1 MTVGNERYDRP
12 RNQILLPG
20 LRARRG
26 STRGTVSDAPSTYYG
41 RPMIKAPHWKWYV
54 PGYFFIAGIAA
65 GVAFFGALA
74 RSSADPAIASPC
86 GMRATSRSPSRL
98 SARCCSSS
106 TWAGHGASSTCC
118 ASSRCARRSALAR
131 GFSWRLAS
139 RRGCSRAEM
148 AEDGFILRRRSF
160 LSRLALLLPDRLLTL
175 LQGALGLGLGGYT
188 GVLLAAT
195 AVPLW
200 AAAGILLGPLF
211 LAASITSGAA
221 ALILLGLLSGRQSR
235 AARADLEIVA
245 SVGAITQL
253 GLAAAHEAFVPERI
267 GQPLRH
273 GVWGRVFRYGVVGRR
288 TDCADG
294 AAVAG
299 LAQWR
304 THGAY
309 LLGAERDLH
318 RALGIATDVPL
329 LGYVFDETWAE
340 AHRDDALALVRVSRK
355 AKQLLADFD
364 AEWEALRPL
373 MKAPDDAT
381 FRALRDGFRAGIPR
395 AWGEAERADAA
406 RLFAVMARL
415 GGDAVGKSH
424 ELQPGTFWS
433 EVVF

>member
-1 MTVGNERYDRP
+1 MTVGNQRYDRP

-26 STRGTVSDAPSTYYG
+26 STRGTVADAPSTYYG

-74 RSSADPAIASPC
+74 RFFGGPRHRVTVRHARYLALALSIICPVLLILDLGRPRRFFH
-86 GMRATSRSPSRL
+86 MLRVVKVRSPL
-98 SARCCSSS
+98 SLGTWILMAFGVTSGLLAARQ
-106 TWAGHGASSTCC
+106 
-118 ASSRCARRSALAR
+118 
-131 GFSWRLAS
+131 
-139 RRGCSRAEM
+139 M

-273 GVWGRVFRYGVVGRR
+273 GVWGRVFRYGVLGGGLIAPMGLRLLAWRSGARMERIFSALSAISTLLGTLAERFALVEAGKASARDPLAYQELTAGAPGEARPTPAEQGRR
-288 TDCADG
+288 TAN
-294 AAVAG
+294 
-299 LAQWR
+299 AQPYR
-304 THGAY
+304 PGVSA
-309 LLGAERDLH
+309 RDT
-318 RALGIATDVPL
+318 APQTSP
-329 LGYVFDETWAE
+329 
-340 AHRDDALALVRVSRK
+340 S
-355 AKQLLADFD
+355 AKPV
-364 AEWEALRPL
+364 E
-373 MKAPDDAT
+373 
-381 FRALRDGFRAGIPR
+381 
-395 AWGEAERADAA
+395 
-406 RLFAVMARL
+406 
-415 GGDAVGKSH
+415 
-424 ELQPGTFWS
+424 
-433 EVVF
+433 